1 MLHGHN
7 RRFLLV
13 GAVLALAGLTAAC
26 ESAVQREMRLER
38 EALKKSGEL
47 EELEGQLNTTNPDP
61 YAPSATG
68 TQNIGRFKNK

>member
-1 MLHGHN
+1 MPHGHY

-13 GAVLALAGLTAAC
+13 GAALALAGATAAC
-26 ESAVQREMRLER
+26 ESDVDREMRLER

-68 TQNIGRFKNK
+68 TINRGRFRNN